1 MMVTSAFIF
10 CTSDLVYAEKAG
22 DWCIVA
28 GMLTVILSSFVV
40 ALGSDKSASTL
51 CQATCLMSS
60 GGGIGLDGFAVE
72 VSDILVG
79 GSGSSHIQKGH
90 G

>member
-1 MMVTSAFIF
+1 MSTLWPLFPVSMMVTSAFIL

-40 ALGSDKSASTL
+40 VLGSDKSASTTL
-51 CQATCLMSS
+51 CQ
-60 GGGIGLDGFAVE
+60 
-72 VSDILVG
+72 LV
-79 GSGSSHIQKGH
+79 
-90 G
+90 

>member
-1 MMVTSAFIF
+1 MMVTSAFIL
-10 CTSDLVYAEKAG
+10 CTSDLIYAEKAG

-40 ALGSDKSASTL
+40 V
-51 CQATCLMSS
+51 LMSS

-79 GSGSSHIQKGH
+79 GSGYSHIQKGH